1 MSTVHWVGAA
11 QAVAQVHTGSIDSVD
26 GTPADNTFTVTIGG
40 ISISQVGDTDVAT
53 TAAALVVLLN
63 ASTHPYFEAITW
75 TNPSAGNIVGEAD
88 VAGVPFVATLTETG
102 AGTGSVTDFAETTAS
117 AGPNHWDSP
126 ENWDGGAI
134 PVSTDDIIIANAS
147 DNILW
152 GLDQN
157 AVAAASLSIL
167 KTFTG
172 KIGLPLNSFATS
184 ADGDTVDST
193 VDEYRGTYLR
203 ISLAVLEIGK
213 HVGPGTPAGS
223 QRIKIDNTKAS
234 ASVTTVF
241 DTASAA
247 SEIGLPG
254 VRLLAAHA
262 DADFFIRGGRAGV
275 GFALDEPGETSTV
288 GDINVSG
295 NGLAYVGDGVTLT
308 NFYQGG
314 GTGVLQAAATVALVD
329 VDGGTLTT
337 EGDFTVTAM
346 NVQGGTVNANHA
358 KTAGNAI
365 TTATV
370 SGGTLDGSGSRQ
382 ARTWS
387 AVNINGGSVVA
398 DNAVVTMTTLNQ
410 PVGPRTIAV
419 S

>member
-1 MSTVHWVGAA
+1 MWHESLGSKEGKVKVEGGEYVFEEGERGDHFYVIVH
-11 QAVAQVHTGSIDSVD
+11 
-26 GTPADNTFTVTIGG
+26 GG
-40 ISISQVGDTDVAT
+40 IELRKATGEGFKKLAVLRAGQAFGEMALLNQTPRSASALAVDDTYLLSVSRAAFSRMLGGDTLSVRLLKNLSKALWAT
-53 TAAALVVLLN
+53 SVRL
-63 ASTHPYFEAITW
+63 AS
-75 TNPSAGNIVGEAD
+75 
-88 VAGVPFVATLTETG
+88 
-102 AGTGSVTDFAETTAS
+102 
-117 AGPNHWDSP
+117 
-126 ENWDGGAI
+126 
-134 PVSTDDIIIANAS
+134 
-147 DNILW
+147 
-152 GLDQN
+152 QQR
-157 AVAAASLSIL
+157 
-167 KTFTG
+167 
-172 KIGLPLNSFATS
+172 ATS

-358 KTAGNAI
+358 KTSGNAI

-382 ARTWS
+382 ARTWN

-410 PVGPRTIAV
+410 PAGPRTISV